1 MAYFINKI
9 QFLAS
14 NRSQYQDIISLV
26 IFITIIILIF
36 YQTNSKKFDRSN
48 VLIHD
53 LFMLDC
59 VSKINEDDCVIKI
72 SKNECIWFGKESPE
86 V

>member
-14 NRSQYQDIISLV
+14 NRPQYQDIISLV

-48 VLIHD
+48 VLMHD